1 MNEQTT
7 LDKRWADRFL
17 PQIKRILG
25 EYLIGEAPFQEDAQ
39 RNTDLIVLRL
49 DPVRIACRI
58 RRNEYLSYQD
68 EFTIRS
74 GRPSGQKTE
83 LSKVIEGWGD
93 YFFYGFSDAAETSL
107 VRWTLADLRVF
118 RLRFAMSLQANA
130 GAVPGKEKPNQDGSS
145 VFRVFKWRDFPDNF
159 IVASNA
165 KIPT

>member
-1 MNEQTT
+1 MNEQTA

-25 EYLIGEAPFQEDAQ
+25 EHLIGEAPFLEDAE

-49 DPVRIACRI
+49 DPVRVACRV
-58 RRNEYLSYQD
+58 RRNSYLLNYSD

-93 YFFYGFSDAAETSL
+93 YFFYGFSDAAEVTL
-107 VRWTLADLRVF
+107 ERWTLADLRVF
-118 RLRFAMSLQANA
+118 RLWFAMRLQADA
-130 GAVPGKEKPNQDGSS
+130 GTIPGREKPNQDGSS
-145 VFRVFKWRDFPDNF
+145 VFRAFRWRDLPTNF
-159 IVASNA
+159 VVASSAN
-165 KIPT
+165 